1 MSKRHSNLEN
11 GSNLAEKTLRIGM
24 VRLTD
29 AAPFIIAGEM
39 GLFKEQGLEVRL
51 SWELGWASI
60 RHKIAYGELDAA
72 HAIAPMAL
80 SISTGVDVAAT
91 PCRAIMVLNRL
102 GDAIT
107 LSHELYE
114 RGVRSGDDFRQEIK
128 STRGKKRYTLG
139 IVSHDST
146 HNILLRQWLKS
157 LDLDPDN
164 DVRLVII
171 PPGQALRNLRAKTL
185 DGYCVGEPW
194 NSLAVRE
201 GIGWCPVLSHD
212 IEQDHVE
219 KILLARENDYIEKQD
234 QFDSLAKALRI
245 SCEYCA
251 DPENASVVAK
261 KMRRTSYLGAAS
273 HGMEKCLLGEFDRGI
288 GNGFKNEEVIRF
300 CSGED
305 TEFSISDKAWLING
319 AHDAGWLKTTK
330 SEGHGLADRIFSG
343 NALTALDVS

>member
-1 MSKRHSNLEN
+1 MSKRHSNLEHE
-11 GSNLAEKTLRIGM
+11 SLLTAKTLRIGM

-39 GLFKEQGLEVRL
+39 GLFKEHGVEVRL

-60 RHKIAYGELDAA
+60 RHKIAYGELDVA

-80 SISTGVDVAAT
+80 SISTGVDVAPT
-91 PCRAIMVLNRL
+91 PCRAIMALSRL

-107 LSHELYE
+107 LSRELYE
-114 RGVRSGDDFRQEIK
+114 RGVRSGEDFRQEVK

-139 IVSHDST
+139 IVSQDST
-146 HNILLRQWLKS
+146 HNFLLRQWLQS
-157 LDLDPDN
+157 LSIDPDN

-201 GIGWCPVLSHD
+201 GIGWCPVLSQD
-212 IEQDHVE
+212 IAPHHIE
-219 KILLARENDYIEKQD
+219 KVLLTRENDYLEKKE
-234 QFDSLAKALRI
+234 QFDALLKAMRI

-251 DPENASVVAK
+251 NPENASAVAR
-261 KMRRTSYLGAAS
+261 KMRRTNYLGVAS
-273 HGMEKCLLGEFDRGI
+273 QGMEKCLRGEFDRGT
-288 GNGFKNEEVIRF
+288 GQGFKNEEVIRF
-300 CSGED
+300 CKED
-305 TEFSISDKAWLING
+305 ETEFSISDKAWLIDG
-319 AHDAGWLKTTK
+319 AKNAGWLKTPK
-330 SEGHGLADRIFSG
+330 SEAQNLTDRIFCGS
-343 NALTALDVS
+343 AVEYA